1 MDRQQGW
8 NMDTQETKLEEL
20 RQALNTYTAPKE
32 PQANTF
38 STMWQTDSISWQG
51 ITTMQIPSLTT
62 SQITSI
68 DLSQLT
74 QGTILGGGGGGS
86 GGITYGGT
94 GGGGSG
100 NLSAGHQQ
108 VWTTTGATTGPS
120 HNWSQNMNIVKINA
134 EDLEINGKS
143 VMKTLE
149 RIETQLGLLDYDE
162 AMENDWKELREAGN
176 KYRRVKK
183 RIEEKLQTFSKLKQP
198 IKKAEL

>member
-20 RQALNTYTAPKE
+20 RQALNNYTAPKE

-38 STMWQTDSISWQG
+38 STMWQTDSISWQDL
-51 ITTMQIPSLTT
+51 TTMQIPSLTT

-86 GGITYGGT
+86 GGITYGGS
-94 GGGGSG
+94 GGSGSG

-108 VWTTTGATTGPS
+108 VWATTGATTGTS
-120 HNWSQNMNIVKINA
+120 YNWSQNMNIARINA

-198 IKKAEL
+198 IKKG

>member
-20 RQALNTYTAPKE
+20 RQALNNYTAPKE

-38 STMWQTDSISWQG
+38 STMWQTDSISWQDL
-51 ITTMQIPSLTT
+51 TTMQIPSLTT

-86 GGITYGGT
+86 GGITYGGS
-94 GGGGSG
+94 GGSGSG

-108 VWTTTGATTGPS
+108 VWTTNATTGTS
-120 HNWSQNMNIVKINA
+120 YNWSQNMNIARINA

-149 RIETQLGLLDYDE
+149 RIETQLGLLDCDE
-162 AMENDWKELREAGN
+162 AMEKDWKELREAGN

-198 IKKAEL
+198 IKKG

>member
-20 RQALNTYTAPKE
+20 RQALSTYTAPKE

-94 GGGGSG
+94 GGGSG

-108 VWTTTGATTGPS
+108 VWTTTGATTGLS

-198 IKKAEL
+198 IKKG

>member
-74 QGTILGGGGGGS
+74 PGTVLGGGGGS
-86 GGITYGGT
+86 GGFTYGGS

>member
-8 NMDTQETKLEEL
+8 NMDTQETKLKEL
-20 RQALNTYTAPKE
+20 RQALNNYTAPKE

-38 STMWQTDSISWQG
+38 STMWQTDSISWQDL
-51 ITTMQIPSLTT
+51 TTMQIPSLTT

-86 GGITYGGT
+86 G
-94 GGGGSG
+94 

-108 VWTTTGATTGPS
+108 VWATTGATTGTS
-120 HNWSQNMNIVKINA
+120 YNWSQNMNIARINA

-149 RIETQLGLLDYDE
+149 RIETQLGLLDCDE

-198 IKKAEL
+198 IKKG

>member
-20 RQALNTYTAPKE
+20 RQALNTYTAPTE

-38 STMWQTDSISWQG
+38 STLWQTDSISWQG

-74 QGTILGGGGGGS
+74 PGTVLGGGGGS
-86 GGITYGGT
+86 GGFTYGGS

-100 NLSAGHQQ
+100 NLTAGHQQ
-108 VWTTTGATTGPS
+108 VWATTGATTGPS

-149 RIETQLGLLDYDE
+149 RIETQLGLLDCDE

-198 IKKAEL
+198 IKKG

>member
-20 RQALNTYTAPKE
+20 RQALNNYTAPKE

-38 STMWQTDSISWQG
+38 STMWQTDSISWQDL
-51 ITTMQIPSLTT
+51 TTMQIPSLTT

-86 GGITYGGT
+86 GGITYGGS
-94 GGGGSG
+94 GGSGSG

-108 VWTTTGATTGPS
+108 VWATTGATTGTS
-120 HNWSQNMNIVKINA
+120 YNWSQNMNIVKINA

-149 RIETQLGLLDYDE
+149 RIETQLGLLDCDE

-198 IKKAEL
+198 IKKG

>member
-20 RQALNTYTAPKE
+20 RQALNNYTAPKE

-38 STMWQTDSISWQG
+38 STLWQTDSISWQG

-74 QGTILGGGGGGS
+74 PGTLLGGGGGS
-86 GGITYGGT
+86 GGFTYGGS
-94 GGGGSG
+94 GGGNSG
-100 NLSAGHQQ
+100 NLTAGHQQ
-108 VWTTTGATTGPS
+108 VWATTGATTGPS

-149 RIETQLGLLDYDE
+149 RIETQLGLLDCDE

-198 IKKAEL
+198 IKKV